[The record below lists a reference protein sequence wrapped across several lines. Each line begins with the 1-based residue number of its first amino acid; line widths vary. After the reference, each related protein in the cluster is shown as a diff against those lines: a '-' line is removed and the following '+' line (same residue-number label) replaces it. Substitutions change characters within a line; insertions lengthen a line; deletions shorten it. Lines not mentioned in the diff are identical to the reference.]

1 MSTLLILNP
10 KAAKGNAQKHFDR
23 IFQNFKDAKFDH
35 DVKFSEYP
43 LHAESIANDAVTN
56 GYDNI
61 VVAGGDGTLNEVVNG
76 ILKSNGDSQLGIIPT
91 GTCNDFIKAAG
102 IPADIQGSCDT
113 IVSGNSRVFDVGMA
127 GDRYFI
133 NAVGIGFDVAVVQA
147 LQKSKHLNSFF
158 IYLSIVLKKIFRYKG
173 IELFIRN
180 GKDQSCRHALMLT
193 IANGICYGGN
203 FNIAPHADP
212 ADGFLDAILINN
224 VSPFKRLK
232 ILSKVFSGKHIK
244 SPDVHVFKTND
255 LRIKSNDNFLLQI
268 EGELM
273 TWPSK
278 EIHVKLLPKRLKITV
293 PVSRSLG
300 LQT

>member
-10 KAAKGNAQKHFDR
+10 KAAKGNAEKHFDR
-23 IFQNFKDAKFDH
+23 IFQNFKDAKYDH
-35 DVKFSEYP
+35 DIKFSEYP
-43 LHAESIANDAVTN
+43 LHAESIANDAVKN

-61 VVAGGDGTLNEVVNG
+61 LVAGGDGTLNEVVNG
-76 ILKSNGDSQLGIIPT
+76 ILKSNGDPLLGIIPT

-113 IVSGNSRVFDVGMA
+113 IISGNSRTFDIGKA

-133 NAVGIGFDVAVVQA
+133 NAVGIGFDVAVVQE
-147 LQKSKHLNSFF
+147 LQKTKHLNSFLV
-158 IYLSIVLKKIFRYKG
+158 YLSIVIKKIFRYKG
-173 IELFIRN
+173 IELFIQN
-180 GKDQSCRHALMLT
+180 GKDQSRRHALMLT

-212 ADGFLDAILINN
+212 ADGSLDAILINN

-232 ILSKVFSGKHIK
+232 ILSKVFSGNHIK
-244 SPDVHVFKTND
+244 IPDVHVFKTD
-255 LRIKSNDNFLLQI
+255 SLTIKSVDNLLLQI

-273 TWPSK
+273 TWLSK
-278 EIHVKLLPKRLKITV
+278 EIHITILPKRLKIAV
-293 PVSRSLG
+293 PASPSPG